1 MNLFDLS
8 GKTAVV
14 TGGNQGIGFAI
25 AEGLARHGARIVIA
39 NRRAD
44 QGEAAAER
52 LIAEGLAA
60 EAVQADVANGASVA
74 GMVAAVLERHGRID
88 ILVNSAAVIV
98 RKPVEELTEEEWE
111 LVMDV
116 NVKGT
121 FLCCREVG
129 RHMIERR
136 GGKIINISSN
146 VSQVIQPLR
155 SVYAVSKAAVSHLTR
170 ALAVEWATYGINVNA
185 LAPGPT
191 VTDFNRQYLEEHPQ
205 DKQRAINGIPMARL
219 GAPADH
225 VGAAVFLA
233 SSASDYVTGQTLLV
247 DGGST
252 LW

>member
-1 MNLFDLS
+1 MFDLS
-8 GKTAVV
+8 QKTAIV

-25 AEGLARHGARIVIA
+25 AEGLARHGAHIVIA
-39 NRRAD
+39 NRRVD
-44 QGEAAAER
+44 QGEAAAQR
-52 LIAEGLAA
+52 LLDTGLMA
-60 EAVQADVANGASVA
+60 EAIQTDVSDETSVEHL
-74 GMVAAVLERHGRID
+74 VSSVLKSRGRID

-98 RKPVEELTEEEWE
+98 RKPVEELTVDDWE
-111 LVMDV
+111 FVMDV

-121 FLCCREVG
+121 FLCCRNVG
-129 RHMIERR
+129 RHMIDRR
-136 GGKIINISSN
+136 SGKIINISSN

-185 LAPGPT
+185 VAPGPT
-191 VTDFNRQYLEEHPQ
+191 VTDFNRQYLEDHPA
-205 DKQRAINGIPMARL
+205 DKQRAIASIPMARL
-219 GAPADH
+219 GAPGDH

-233 SSASDYVTGQTLLV
+233 SEASDYVTGQTLLV

>member
-1 MNLFDLS
+1 MAEYDFS
-8 GKTAVV
+8 GKTAIV

-25 AEGLARHGARIVIA
+25 AEGLAQHGAQVAIV
-39 NRRAD
+39 NRRAN
-44 QGEAAAER
+44 QGAAAAQR
-52 LIAEGLAA
+52 LRDRGFAA
-60 EAVQADVANGASVA
+60 ESLEADVSDGASVA
-74 GMVAAVLERHGRID
+74 SMVDTVLQRHGHID

-121 FLCCREVG
+121 FLCCRDVG
-129 RHMIERR
+129 RHMLERR
-136 GGKIINISSN
+136 YGKIVNISSN

-170 ALAVEWATYGINVNA
+170 ALAVEWATRGVNVNA

-191 VTDFNRQYLEEHPQ
+191 VTDFNRRYLEEHPA
-205 DKQRAINGIPMARL
+205 DRERAIGSIPMARL
-219 GAPADH
+219 GVPDDH
-225 VGAAVFLA
+225 VGAALFLV
-233 SSASDYVTGQTLLV
+233 SDSAGYITGQTLLV

-252 LW
+252 LM

>member
-1 MNLFDLS
+1 MDDLDLS
-8 GKTAVV
+8 GRTAIV

-25 AEGLARHGARIVIA
+25 AQGLARHGAHIIIA
-39 NRRAD
+39 NRRAE
-44 QGEAAAER
+44 QGIAAAQ
-52 LIAEGLAA
+52 LISDEGLSA
-60 EAVQADVANGASVA
+60 EAIRADVGDGASVQHL
-74 GMVAAVLERHGRID
+74 VDAVVESRGHID

-98 RKPVEELTEEEWE
+98 RKPVEELTEEEWQW
-111 LVMDV
+111 VMDI

-121 FLCCREVG
+121 FLCCRDVG

-136 GGKIINISSN
+136 SGKIVNISSN

-155 SVYAVSKAAVSHLTR
+155 SVYAVSKAAVSHLTK
-170 ALAVEWATYGINVNA
+170 ALAVEWAQYGVNVNA
-185 LAPGPT
+185 VAPGPT

-205 DKQRAINGIPMARL
+205 DKQRAVNSIPMARL
-219 GAPADH
+219 GAPDDH

-233 SSASDYVTGQTLLV
+233 SDASNYVTGQTLLV

>member
-25 AEGLARHGARIVIA
+25 AEGLARHGARIIIA

-44 QGEAAAER
+44 QGQAAAQR
-52 LIAEGLAA
+52 LVSQGLAA
-60 EAVQADVANGASVA
+60 EAVQADVADGASVA
-74 GMVAAVLERHGRID
+74 QMVATVLERHGRID

-111 LVMDV
+111 FVMDV

>member
-8 GKTAVV
+8 GKTALI

-44 QGEAAAER
+44 QGEAAAQR

-60 EAVQADVANGASVA
+60 EAVQADVADGASVA
-74 GMVAAVLERHGRID
+74 GMVATVLERHGHID

-111 LVMDV
+111 FVMDV

-136 GGKIINISSN
+136 SGKIINISSN

-170 ALAVEWATYGINVNA
+170 ALAVEWATHGINVNA

-191 VTDFNRQYLEEHPQ
+191 VTDFNRQYLEDHPQ

>member
-8 GKTAVV
+8 DRTALV

-25 AEGLARHGARIVIA
+25 AEGLARHGARIIIA

-44 QGEAAAER
+44 QGAAAAQR
-52 LIAEGLAA
+52 LQDAGLAA
-60 EAVQADVANGASVA
+60 ESMEADVSDGASVA
-74 GMVAAVLERHGRID
+74 RMVDGVLARHGKID

-98 RKPVEELTEEEWE
+98 RKPVEDLTEEEWQF
-111 LVMDV
+111 VMDV

-121 FLCCREVG
+121 FLCCREAG
-129 RHMIERR
+129 RHMISRR
-136 GGKIINISSN
+136 RGKIINISSN

-191 VTDFNRQYLEEHPQ
+191 VTDFNRQYLEEHPA
-205 DKQRAINGIPMARL
+205 DRQRAEASIPMARL
-219 GAPADH
+219 GVPADH
-225 VGAAVFLA
+225 VGAAIFLA
-233 SSASDYVTGQTLLV
+233 SDASDSVTGQTILV

-252 LW
+252 LM

>member
-8 GKTAVV
+8 GKNAIV

-25 AEGLARHGARIVIA
+25 AEGFARHGAHVVIA

-44 QGEAAAER
+44 QGEAAARR
-52 LIAEGLAA
+52 LRDEDHSA
-60 EAVQADVANGASVA
+60 EAIKVDVSDGASVQA
-74 GMVAAVLERHGRID
+74 MVAAVLRQHGHID
-88 ILVNSAAVIV
+88 ILVNSAAIIV
-98 RKPVEELTEEEWE
+98 RKPAVELTEDEWQS
-111 LVMDV
+111 VMDV

-136 GGKIINISSN
+136 SGKIINISSN

-191 VTDFNRQYLEEHPQ
+191 VTDFNRQYLEDHPQ

-233 SSASDYVTGQTLLV
+233 SSASDYVTGHTLMV

>member
-8 GKTAVV
+8 GKNAIV

-25 AEGLARHGARIVIA
+25 AEGLARHGAHVVIA

-44 QGEAAAER
+44 QGEAAARR
-52 LIAEGLAA
+52 LRDEGHSA
-60 EAVQADVANGASVA
+60 EAIKVDVSDGTSVQA
-74 GMVAAVLERHGRID
+74 MVAAVLRQHGHID

-98 RKPVEELTEEEWE
+98 RKPAVELTEDEWQS
-111 LVMDV
+111 VMDV

-121 FLCCREVG
+121 FLCCRDVG

-136 GGKIINISSN
+136 SGKIINISSN

-170 ALAVEWATYGINVNA
+170 ALAVEWATYGVNVNA
-185 LAPGPT
+185 VAPGPT
-191 VTDFNRQYLEEHPQ
+191 VTDFNRQYLEEHPA
-205 DKQRAINGIPMARL
+205 DRQRAIDSIPMARL
-219 GAPADH
+219 GAPDDH
-225 VGAAVFLA
+225 VGLALFLA
-233 SSASDYVTGQTLLV
+233 SDASNYITGQTILV

-252 LW
+252 LM

>member
-8 GKTAVV
+8 GKNAIV
-14 TGGNQGIGFAI
+14 TGGNQGIGYAI
-25 AEGLARHGARIVIA
+25 AEGLGRHGARIVIA
-39 NRRAD
+39 NRRVD
-44 QGEAAAER
+44 QGEAAVQR
-52 LIAEGLAA
+52 LITEGTFA
-60 EAVQADVANGASVA
+60 EAVQADVADGASVA
-74 GMVAAVLERHGRID
+74 KMVATVLERHGHID

-111 LVMDV
+111 FVMDV

-121 FLCCREVG
+121 FLCCREAG

-191 VTDFNRQYLEEHPQ
+191 VTDFNRQYLEDHPQ
-205 DKQRAINGIPMARL
+205 DRQRAINGIPMARL